1 MVAVRAVQLRSL
13 LTLAA
18 TVGMAVS
25 LTTVVVVVAVQPLA
39 EVTVT
44 EYTPELLTTIEGVV

>member
-1 MVAVRAVQLRSL
+1 MVAVRAVQLKSL

-44 EYTPELLTTIEGVV
+44 E